1 MSYYMTL
8 TSQEKHLFL
17 LCSYFHAHPTLL
29 LKILGGRM
37 HGPSPIS
44 TFGEPSPRVS
54 VPACECL
61 KHIEV
66 RSVELVITE
75 MTEGLIF
82 YLNIHVHT
90 FAAIWG
96 AQWCSSQR
104 SG

>member
-8 TSQEKHLFL
+8 SSQEKHSVHTFTRIQH
-17 LCSYFHAHPTLL
+17 YFSKYWGDGCMGRPPPQ
-29 LKILGGRM
+29 ILGDRQPGS
-37 HGPSPIS
+37 PSLHAS
-44 TFGEPSPRVS
+44 Y
-54 VPACECL
+54 L